1 MSDRVTVVNSM
12 QDYVGKRVHY
22 LSERDMWLGATV
34 IGMKVVGG
42 VKFSVFILW
51 GSMGVEMLV
60 VQVDWMDDIRNAAVR
75 LVHLCERLGW

>member
-42 VKFSVFILW
+42 VKFSVFIL
-51 GSMGVEMLV
+51 
-60 VQVDWMDDIRNAAVR
+60 
-75 LVHLCERLGW
+75 